1 MGGTGPINPASGFT
15 IGEAGRG
22 ESGGAGGGVAT
33 ATATAAGA
41 VGTGGMTGDGAST
54 VSGAESGTVGEG
66 SIAAGET
73 ALSAR
78 ASRASS
84 AARAVAA
91 TVGGAGFR
99 SAVRTA
105 DGLARIEARR
115 VVPACPI
122 SSALIAGAIAETF
135 IRSGAFGRVAAGG
148 RTAADWVMQPDNV
161 ARVRAIETAGRWRPV
176 RFQSHRRVLS
186 PWFLVQ
192 RRTDPATRL
201 APGGVG
207 GAEGRL
213 PPGDGSIPG
222 GVMTSRVPGRPEG
235 ANPSVGTGRA
245 RASAGGCPSA
255 T

>member
-161 ARVRAIETAGRWRPV
+161 ARVRAIETAGRWRPARDFKV
-176 RFQSHRRVLS
+176 IAGSSLRGSWFNEGPIRR
-186 PWFLVQ
+186 PDWRQ
-192 RRTDPATRL
+192 
-201 APGGVG
+201 
-207 GAEGRL
+207 EGSAGPRE
-213 PPGDGSIPG
+213 GS
-222 GVMTSRVPGRPEG
+222 RP
-235 ANPSVGTGRA
+235 GTGQSRE
-245 RASAGGCPSA
+245 AS
-255 T
+255 